1 MWESS
6 PDSCMKGFYTLINRS
21 PISPG
26 FTAFAK
32 YGLPEGCLNFTVSQ
46 TVNDRVDEWDNDGV
60 EDRYHFVGII
70 GIHKLRAG
78 ISEKGR
84 GIEENYN
91 C

>member
-6 PDSCMKGFYTLINRS
+6 PDSCMKGFYTLINCS

-46 TVNDRVDEWDNDGV
+46 TVNDRVEEWDNDGV

-84 GIEENYN
+84 GIEENYD